1 MFGSA
6 QIRATFMVR
15 SNDDKST
22 SRRGVMT
29 YVRQILAMLMSGVI
43 CMASTADGWAAQF
56 AVSPVASQTRKK
68 DATVLQHF
76 VFIVKEN
83 RSFDSYFG
91 AFPGAD
97 GAKRGLLSTGQKIPL
112 MPLPDVTITDPDH
125 TEEGA
130 LTGMDSGKMD
140 GFDLEFYG
148 NINGEMMAYRQFP
161 ADGSG
166 IPNYWTYAQNFVLA
180 DHMFTSMHGPSFPNH
195 LYTVAATNGGV
206 LEIPGDTTTVGADA
220 FEDAASL
227 EPQGG
232 NPRWG
237 CDSGANNLVRAID
250 AQGNISAVFPCFD
263 FQTLADSLEKQNL
276 SWKYYA
282 PSKGERGYLF
292 STLDA
297 IKHIRETNLWAEH
310 VVPATQFVTDAQNG
324 NLPAVSWVVSGLESE
339 HPPNS
344 TCVGENWT
352 VQLINAVMQGPDW
365 NSTAIFVTWDDAGG
379 FYDHVV
385 PPVVDGFGFGI
396 RVPLL
401 IVSPY
406 AIPGHIS
413 KTRYEFSS
421 VLKTIEERFNLPY
434 LTERDTKAN
443 DTYDSFDFNQQA
455 LSPVVLSPRQ
465 CPPNSTNYLQFG
477 SRGEGTASPPTEVEF
492 TNYSSEPITFS
503 SIQITGDFKQ
513 ATGCKSQLKP
523 GFTCRFSVTFDP
535 TTTGTRKGTLTIT
548 DSDPSSP
555 QKVALTGLGSSINFG
570 LNYPGSKY
578 GQVLFGD
585 SKTKQTSVINVS
597 NQPVTISS
605 ATIVG
610 PGAKNFAI
618 TGGGCKTIQAN
629 SRCTW
634 KLTYKPTPIDYGL
647 WGNDIAN
654 FVISDSAPGSPH
666 TLRILG
672 FGTALGYSPSGLNFG
687 NQKVG
692 TQSQPKTVNLTN
704 TGSTTLNVASFG
716 IVGDYS
722 QTNTC
727 GGTIAAGAKCQIA
740 VVFAPQV
747 QGKDNGSLDLNTN
760 DQASP
765 RKVSLNGSGT

>member
-1 MFGSA
+1 MKCA
-6 QIRATFMVR
+6 QQV
-15 SNDDKST
+15 
-22 SRRGVMT
+22 
-29 YVRQILAMLMSGVI
+29 LAIVMSGVM
-43 CMASTADGWAAQF
+43 CSATPAAGWTGQSDAPPSASR
-56 AVSPVASQTRKK
+56 VSKK
-68 DATVLQHF
+68 DSTLLKHF

-97 GAKRGLLSTGQKIPL
+97 GAKSGLTSTGERVALK
-112 MPLPDVTITDPDH
+112 PLPDVTITDPDH

-130 LTGMDSGKMD
+130 LTGMDKGKMD
-140 GFDLEFYG
+140 AFDLEFYG

-195 LYTVAATNGGV
+195 LYTIAATSGGV
-206 LEIPGDTTTVGADA
+206 LEIPGDTTTVGANPLYDPANADA
-220 FEDAASL
+220 PA
-227 EPQGG
+227 GG

-250 AQGNISAVFPCFD
+250 ANGNISAVFPCFD
-263 FQTLADSLEKQNL
+263 FQTLADSLENQKI

-297 IKHIRETNLWAEH
+297 IKHIRETKLWTQH

-324 NLPAVSWVVSGLESE
+324 NLPAVSWVVSGFESE

-344 TCVGENWT
+344 TCFGENWT

-365 NSTAIFVTWDDAGG
+365 DSTAIFVTWDDSGG

-385 PPVVDGFGFGI
+385 PPVIDGFGYGI

-406 AIPGHIS
+406 AIPGHVS
-413 KTRYEFSS
+413 HTRYEFSS
-421 VLKTIEERFNLPY
+421 VLKTIEERFNLPN
-434 LTERDTKAN
+434 LTDRDAKAN
-443 DTYDSFDFNQQA
+443 DTYDSFDFDQQP

-477 SRGEGTASPPTEVEF
+477 SRGVGTASPVTEVEF
-492 TNYSSEPITFS
+492 TNYGSEPITFS
-503 SIQITGDFKQ
+503 NFKITGDFQ
-513 ATGCKSQLKP
+513 QTTGCKSQLKP
-523 GFTCRFSVTFDP
+523 GYTCRFNVTFVP
-535 TTTGTRKGTLTIT
+535 TATGTRKGTLTIA

-555 QKVALTGLGSSINFG
+555 QKIALTGLGTQINFG

-578 GQVLFGD
+578 QQVLFGS
-585 SKTKQTSVINVS
+585 SKTKDVSVINVS
-597 NQPVTISS
+597 KEPVTISS
-605 ATIVG
+605 AKIVG
-610 PGAKNFAI
+610 PAAKDFAI
-618 TGGGCKTIQAN
+618 TGGGCKTIPAS
-629 SRCTW
+629 SRCAW
-634 KLTYKPTPIDYGL
+634 KVTFTPRPIDYGL
-647 WGNDIAN
+647 WGNELAN
-654 FVISDSAPGSPH
+654 FVITDSAPGSPH
-666 TLRILG
+666 GLRISG
-672 FGTALGYSPSGLNFG
+672 FGTALAYSPATLNFG
-687 NQKVG
+687 NQQVG
-692 TQSQPKTVNLTN
+692 TQSQPKIVTLTN
-704 TGSTTLNVASFG
+704 TGTTTLTVATFG
-716 IVGDYS
+716 TVGDYS

-727 GGTIAAGAKCQIA
+727 GGSIAPGAKCQ
-740 VVFAPQV
+740 VSVTFAPKV
-747 QGKDNGSLDLNTN
+747 QGKDNGSLELNTN

-765 RKVSLNGSGT
+765 RKASLNGTGT